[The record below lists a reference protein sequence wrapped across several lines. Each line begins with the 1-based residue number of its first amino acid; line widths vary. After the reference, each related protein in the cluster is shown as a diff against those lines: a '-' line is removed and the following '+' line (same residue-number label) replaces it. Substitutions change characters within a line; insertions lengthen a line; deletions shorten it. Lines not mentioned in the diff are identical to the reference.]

1 MSLNGSPNL
10 SLREL
15 RRESMAAPGS
25 VEHLVI
31 RSKDG
36 KRHNIDVTLADYV

>member
-15 RRESMAAPGS
+15 RRAFMAAPGS
-25 VEHLVI
+25 AEHLVI
-31 RSKDG
+31 RSKDCKG
-36 KRHNIDVTLADYV
+36 TTITLADYV